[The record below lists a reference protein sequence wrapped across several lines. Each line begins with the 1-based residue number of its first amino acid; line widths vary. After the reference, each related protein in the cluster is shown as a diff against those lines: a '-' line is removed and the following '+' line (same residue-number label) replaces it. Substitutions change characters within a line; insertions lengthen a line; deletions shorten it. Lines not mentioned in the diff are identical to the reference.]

1 MKPSIRKILLASSV
15 VCLSSNVALSQD
27 IVDEIL
33 DEVIDEVI
41 PLENVYITGIDPNA
55 DIASKTN
62 QLDVIGHLDVIE
74 KEVIGIDTYTAEIST
89 KTDTVIGHVDELEG
103 YVDGL
108 EGYVDELEGYVD
120 GVEAELIEAN
130 DWLESID
137 GELVDV
143 NAELNTQTGWL
154 EDLHDEAVA
163 LYEMQSAH
171 YTWVTDVQQ
180 PVIED
185 QLDAM
190 TGEREIPETDE
201 FEITALFLGTV
212 HDSLTDIMTDNDAE
226 TYRNAGGLVEAF
238 KTAYPY
244 EKEEMDI
251 TTADDHEDSLE
262 WPRFMQRAAYMA
274 AFSNDVFEKSDGAI
288 DRAQIYLDEIS
299 TTADIKESLD
309 LLTRVAVE
317 QLVLQAEANAMVAVQ
332 MAAKSHEDLDVMVNY
347 VYEEP
352 LDTDTTGLFND
363 DEGGDEGGE
372 DDGA

>member
-15 VCLSSNVALSQD
+15 VCLSSKGALSQD

-171 YTWVTDVQQ
+171 
-180 PVIED
+180 
-185 QLDAM
+185 
-190 TGEREIPETDE
+190 
-201 FEITALFLGTV
+201 
-212 HDSLTDIMTDNDAE
+212 
-226 TYRNAGGLVEAF
+226 
-238 KTAYPY
+238 
-244 EKEEMDI
+244 
-251 TTADDHEDSLE
+251 
-262 WPRFMQRAAYMA
+262 
-274 AFSNDVFEKSDGAI
+274 
-288 DRAQIYLDEIS
+288 
-299 TTADIKESLD
+299 
-309 LLTRVAVE
+309 
-317 QLVLQAEANAMVAVQ
+317 
-332 MAAKSHEDLDVMVNY
+332 
-347 VYEEP
+347 
-352 LDTDTTGLFND
+352 
-363 DEGGDEGGE
+363 
-372 DDGA
+372 